1 MMQKVKKIEYYSNQ
15 MRRAWDLA
23 GAARSKFKAY
33 KRVCRRF
40 SLKSEDS
47 EANRVL
53 LSQVKSSALKCE
65 ILTAH
70 LVSC

>member
-1 MMQKVKKIEYYSNQ
+1 MPHNRSFTMPQGDPRLKIEYYSNQ

-40 SLKSEDS
+40 TLKSEDS

-53 LSQVKSSALKCE
+53 LSQV
-65 ILTAH
+65 
-70 LVSC
+70 